1 MKYEERLAIIY
12 EPISLKKGALLATG
26 TALIDYNRLFGSF
39 KVKAGDYKG
48 YSNKEFNLIR
58 GNVTFIYG
66 NNHKMYISRIMNQD
80 RFIYIFDNRD
90 IKNIKETLGV
100 DLVETYLYISKHALN
115 TTLMPYEI
123 GFITNSYRSM
133 LAPIGIRQVKSL
145 INTEEKIYKQL
156 YGKEMDKDNTEDK
169 EIIVYKLDAQSNQ
182 LREVN
187 TNDLFAT
194 LPDSLK
200 EEKLKNEENEVEKE
214 EIKEQK
220 EIKEDINVVSVINQ
234 INAKIVGQED
244 AITSLVT
251 NIYYNQCLMD
261 ELEKS
266 DYIDEAELDSR
277 KINILIDGSTG
288 TGKTA
293 MAKLIA
299 SKFDLPIVITN
310 ANSFSETGYVG
321 PTITDM
327 LKKLIKQANGDV
339 KKAERG
345 IIVLDE
351 IDKIAV
357 EKEHGHNMKKGVQEE
372 LLSFIGGGKYDIK
385 MHDQFGHNLTF
396 DTSKITFILMG
407 AFTDIRESKIKE
419 NSTNKIGFGDT
430 ENRLNEYSITPQD
443 YIDYGLMREFFGRI
457 KVLVST
463 KSYSKEDLMR
473 ILLSSEISPLKNFEK
488 NAKMF
493 GYDGI
498 TYEEEFINKVIEEA
512 YEMKTGARALQ
523 TIMSGIQNELLL
535 EMVTNNIEDE
545 NKKIE
550 LDYKLLDSYKKAKV
564 IKY

>member
-1 MKYEERLAIIY
+1 MKHEERLAIIY
-12 EPISLKKGALLATG
+12 EPISYKKGALLPTSI
-26 TALIDYNRLFGSF
+26 ALINYNKTLSSF
-39 KVKAGDYKG
+39 IVKEGEYKG
-48 YSNKEFNLIR
+48 FTQSNFNLIR
-58 GNVTFIYG
+58 GHINFMYGRENKIYI
-66 NNHKMYISRIMNQD
+66 NRSMSKDQ
-80 RFIYIFDNRD
+80 FIYIFDNRD
-90 IKNIKETLGV
+90 IKNVKETLEV
-100 DLVETYLYISKHALN
+100 NLFETYLYIAEHAFN
-115 TTLMPYEI
+115 TTLVPYEI
-123 GFITNSYRSM
+123 GIFTNTYRSM
-133 LAPIGIRQVKSL
+133 IAPLEIRQINSL
-145 INTEEKIYKQL
+145 LYNKANIYQQL
-156 YGKEMDKDNTEDK
+156 YGEIMPEEEKKEKEEEKK
-169 EIIVYKLDAQSNQ
+169 EIIVYKLDANTNE
-182 LREVN
+182 LREAN
-187 TNDLFAT
+187 ANDLLEK
-194 LPDSLK
+194 LPNSLK
-200 EEKLKNEENEVEKE
+200 SEKFKT
-214 EIKEQK
+214 
-220 EIKEDINVVSVINQ
+220 EDINIMSVINE
-234 INAKIVGQED
+234 INNKIVGQEE
-244 AITSLVT
+244 AITTLVT
-251 NIYYNQCLMD
+251 NIYYNQKLID
-261 ELEKS
+261 VLSKEDS
-266 DYIDEAELDSR
+266 IDETELDSR
-277 KINILIDGSTG
+277 KVNILMDGATG

-293 MAKLIA
+293 IAKLIA
-299 SKFDLPIVITN
+299 SKFELPIVIAN